1 MTAVATDALLR
12 IERLDA
18 GYGDIQVLWEVELAI
33 APGELVALLGPN
45 GAGKTTLLRAIA
57 GVLRP
62 RAGRVVWDG
71 DALSGLTAS
80 QTVARGIAMV
90 PEGRRLFA
98 GMTVAENLR
107 MGAYRRRD
115 GAAAVSADLD
125 WVYELFPELAAR
137 RRQLAGSLSGGEQ
150 QMCAIGRGLM
160 TKPRLLM
167 LDELSL
173 GLAPVV
179 VDRIVE
185 LLATVHRTTRMA
197 MLLVEQ
203 DVQMA
208 LDVAQRGYILETG
221 HIVRAD
227 QARNLIDDPRVK
239 KAYLGL

>member
-1 MTAVATDALLR
+1 MSADALLTV
-12 IERLDA
+12 ERVEA
-18 GYGDIQVLWEVELAI
+18 AYGDVQVLWEVDLEI
-33 APGELVALLGPN
+33 GDGEVVALLGPN

-57 GVLRP
+57 GVLPP
-62 RAGRVVWDG
+62 RAGRIVWQGAALDG
-71 DALSGLTAS
+71 ATAS
-80 QTVARGIAMV
+80 QTVARGIAMI

-98 GMTVAENLR
+98 GMTVAENLK
-107 MGAYRRRD
+107 MGAYRRAD
-115 GAAAVSADLD
+115 GRAAVRADLER
-125 WVYELFPELAAR
+125 VFELFPELAAR
-137 RRQLAGSLSGGEQ
+137 RGQQAGALSGGEQ

-185 LLATVHRTTRMA
+185 MLVRVQRTTKMA
-197 MLLVEQ
+197 MLVVEQ

-208 LDVAQRGYILETG
+208 LEIADRGYILETG
-221 HIVRAD
+221 RIVRTD
-227 QARNLIDDPRVK
+227 GARRLLDDPRVK